1 MKKGLLTSYFDG
13 IRDHDN
19 GEGYGTI
26 VRYFLPEFVTALAL
40 YSLLYLLDAWFIA
53 HLKSTSMYAT
63 LGVTNTL
70 LHFIVKI
77 AEGLSVG
84 TIVLTGIH
92 NGAGRLEQ
100 AGRSF
105 IDAFLGDLAQWCR
118 DIRLV
123 VCWGALDLLCLWG
136 TTRYDHPWGTFF
148 CVSVLSAFF
157 SCLST
162 LLLSAF
168 CEALKIPRRR

>member
-105 IDAFLGDLAQWCR
+105 IDAFWVTLLSGAGISALLYVGAPWIYYVYGVPQDMITLGVPFFASPCYR
-118 DIRLV
+118 HFFHV
-123 VCWGALDLLCLWG
+123 YLLCFYRLFA
-136 TTRYDHPWGTFF
+136 RH
-148 CVSVLSAFF
+148 
-157 SCLST
+157 
-162 LLLSAF
+162 
-168 CEALKIPRRR
+168 